1 MVKLCYSHISVE
13 MHRLL
18 HWGAD
23 TTAELTLADKA
34 TYTDALHEA
43 RDVLGSQDQSALPDT
58 QSVVRQASSVGV
70 QTQST
75 GRPAAKNA
83 GR

>member
-1 MVKLCYSHISVE
+1 MKLCSSHLSVE

-34 TYTDALHEA
+34 TYTDALH
-43 RDVLGSQDQSALPDT
+43 DVLGSQDQSALPDT
-58 QSVVRQASSVGV
+58 QSVVRQDSSVGV
-70 QTQST
+70 QTQSP